1 MKDDDARN
9 LLCFLYSSDRQTF
22 FVFVR
27 ITTGRNDDSCSESRI
42 PLHVELGKRAVNTR
56 IEKFE
61 YVRLHEPHVNLGF
74 GTSKPGV
81 KLQDLRP
88 LGGHFEPR
96 IEHADERASFLSE
109 GSKCGLHYP
118 RINIREFFF
127 RDPRNGRSSTH
138 AARHFSCIVLS
149 YRLVILRRWEY
160 DRRFPIRDCVNGY
173 LLPIKEFFDNDFA

>member
-74 GTSKPGV
+74 RTT
-81 KLQDLRP
+81 
-88 LGGHFEPR
+88 EPR
-96 IEHADERASFLSE
+96 IEFENFGSFRGHLEPRVEHANERTPFPYKSLE
-109 GSKCGLHYP
+109 GGSYDP
-118 RINIREFFF
+118 RIDIRKFF
-127 RDPRNGRSSTH
+127 
-138 AARHFSCIVLS
+138 L
-149 YRLVILRRWEY
+149 
-160 DRRFPIRDCVNGY
+160 
-173 LLPIKEFFDNDFA
+173 